1 MKNLWTQKEAKI
13 YSKSDLSLRVY
24 SSRLLGRN
32 PELVL
37 HGGGN
42 TSVKGQYKNIFG
54 ETIETLFIK
63 GSGWDLISI
72 EEDGFAPVDLNY
84 LIRLARLNK
93 LTDSQMVVEQK
104 LATLK
109 PSAPNPSVEAILHAL
124 IPYTFVDHTH
134 ADAVLSITNTPNGRK
149 KINEIYDKDIL
160 IVPYVMPGFILAK
173 KIAELTKNIDWNA
186 LTGMILLNHGVFSF
200 GKDAK
205 TSYDRMINIVSKAEE
220 YLKNEK
226 VWRKYEKSTSKP
238 DLLTLARIRKKASEM
253 TGKACLARLNDSAEA
268 VGFSKMEA
276 AKYLCL
282 KGTLTPDHV
291 IRTKPFAWIIKDDL
305 AVSAKDFIKR
315 YNAYFQK
322 NKSKGI
328 TKLDNGP
335 KWALWPGYGTV
346 CFGTSKKQAQIVSD
360 INRHTLRA
368 MQTSFNL
375 DNWKP
380 ISFRDL
386 FDVEYWELEQA
397 KLKKD
402 NQPPEFQG
410 KIALI
415 TGVASGIGYACAR
428 KLLENGCA
436 VVGLDKNRKVTE
448 LFHEFNDYL
457 GLYCDLTKTANIK
470 KAVSSCVKEFGGIDI
485 LVSNAGIFS
494 SSANLES
501 IDDKKWKQDLDIN
514 LATHHRILREC
525 IPYLKLGIDPAI
537 IFMGSRNVGAPG
549 PGAGTYTIAK
559 SGLTQM
565 SRLAAIEL
573 SKYNI
578 RVNTVHPDCVYDTDV
593 WSHKILK
600 ARAKQ
605 YGLSVSEY
613 KRRNLLKTDV
623 SSADVA
629 ELVAFLAS
637 TKSSKT
643 TGAQIPI
650 DGGNDRII

>member
-1 MKNLWTQKEAKI
+1 
-13 YSKSDLSLRVY
+13 
-24 SSRLLGRN
+24 
-32 PELVL
+32 
-37 HGGGN
+37 
-42 TSVKGQYKNIFG
+42 
-54 ETIETLFIK
+54 
-63 GSGWDLISI
+63 
-72 EEDGFAPVDLNY
+72 
-84 LIRLARLNK
+84 
-93 LTDSQMVVEQK
+93 
-104 LATLK
+104 
-109 PSAPNPSVEAILHAL
+109 
-124 IPYTFVDHTH
+124 
-134 ADAVLSITNTPNGRK
+134 
-149 KINEIYDKDIL
+149 
-160 IVPYVMPGFILAK
+160 
-173 KIAELTKNIDWNA
+173 
-186 LTGMILLNHGVFSF
+186 
-200 GKDAK
+200 
-205 TSYDRMINIVSKAEE
+205 
-220 YLKNEK
+220 
-226 VWRKYEKSTSKP
+226 
-238 DLLTLARIRKKASEM
+238 M
-253 TGKACLARLNDSAEA
+253 TGKASLALLNDSAEA

-276 AKYLCL
+276 AKNLCL

-291 IRTKPFAWIIKDDL
+291 IRTKPFAWIIKDSLD
-305 AVSAKDFIKR
+305 ASAKDFIKR
-315 YNAYFQK
+315 YDAYFQK

-335 KWALWPGYGTV
+335 KWALWPRYGTV

-415 TGVASGIGYACAR
+415 TGAASGIGNACAR

-448 LFHEFNDYL
+448 LFDEFNDYK
-457 GLYCDLTKTANIK
+457 GFYCDLTITANIK

-629 ELVAFLAS
+629 ELVAFLTS

>member
-1 MKNLWTQKEAKI
+1 MKNLWTQKEAEI
-13 YSKSDLSLRVY
+13 YSKNELSLRVY
-24 SSRLLGRN
+24 TSRLLGRN

-42 TSVKGQYKNIFG
+42 TSVKGKYKNIFG
-54 ETIETLFIK
+54 EKIETLFIK

-72 EEDGFAPVDLNY
+72 EEDGFAPVNLNY
-84 LIRLARLNK
+84 LIRLAQLNK

-109 PSAPNPSVEAILHAL
+109 PSAPSPSVEAILHAL
-124 IPYTFVDHTH
+124 IPYKFVDHTH
-134 ADAVLSITNTPNGRK
+134 ADAVLSITNTLNGRK

-173 KIAELTKNIDWNA
+173 KIAELTKNIDWNE
-186 LTGMILLNHGVFSF
+186 LKGMILLNHGVFSF
-200 GKDAK
+200 GDDAK
-205 TSYDRMINIVSKAEE
+205 TSYDRMIKIVSRAEE
-220 YLKNEK
+220 FLKKKK
-226 VWRKYEKSTSKP
+226 VWRNYKKSTLKL
-238 DLLTLARIRKKASEM
+238 DLLTLAKIRKKVSEM
-253 TGKACLARLNDSAEA
+253 TGKACLALMNDSAEA
-268 VGFSKMEA
+268 VGFSKMKF
-276 AKYLCL
+276 AKNLCL

-305 AVSAKDFIKR
+305 SKSAQEFIKR
-315 YNAYFQK
+315 YETYFQK
-322 NKSKGI
+322 NTSNGI

-335 KWALWPGYGTV
+335 KWALWPNYGTI
-346 CFGTSKKQAQIVSD
+346 CFGTSKKQAQIVYD
-360 INRHTLRA
+360 INKHTLRA

-380 ISFRDL
+380 ISFRNL

-402 NQPPEFQG
+402 SQPPEFQG
-410 KIALI
+410 KIAVI
-415 TGVASGIGYACAR
+415 TGSASGIGYACAK

-436 VVGLDKNRKVTE
+436 VVGLDKNRKIME
-448 LFHEFNDYL
+448 LFDDFNDYI
-457 GLYCDLTKTANIK
+457 GIYCDLTKAADIK
-470 KAVSSCVKEFGGIDI
+470 KAVSSSVKEFGGIDI

-501 IDDKKWKQDLDIN
+501 IDDKKWEQDLDIN
-514 LATHHRILREC
+514 LTTHHRMLREC
-525 IPYLKLGIDPAI
+525 IPYLKEGINPAI

-549 PGAGTYTIAK
+549 PGVGTYTIAK

-578 RVNTVHPDCVYDTDV
+578 RVNTIHPDSVYDTDV
-593 WSHKILK
+593 WSDDILK
-600 ARAKQ
+600 VRSKR
-605 YGLSVSEY
+605 YGLSISEY

-623 SSADVA
+623 SSEDVA

-637 TKSSKT
+637 SKSSKT
-643 TGAQIPI
+643 TGAQIPV